1 MGVVNVTPDSF
12 SDGADFLDAPRAIA
26 YARTLVEEGA
36 DLIDIGGEST
46 RPGAQPVSADEEMA
60 RVLPVIEG
68 LAGRIGGALISI
80 DTWKASVAR
89 RAVDAGARI
98 VNDVTGGRDPEMLGT
113 VAGLGAGYVHMHMR
127 GTPETMATLTDYDD
141 VVHEVRDELSRG
153 IAQAREAGINE
164 VYVDPGIGFAKTAAQ
179 SCEILSRLSEL
190 ADLGAPLL
198 VGPSRKSFIGHITGL
213 PPDQRLEGTIAAV
226 VICVLGGA
234 RVVRVHDVASARQ
247 ALIVTEAIHDA

>member
-12 SDGADFLDAPRAIA
+12 SDGAEFLDAPSAIA

-36 DLIDIGGEST
+36 DIIDIGGEST
-46 RPGAQPVSADEEMA
+46 RPGAQPVSAEEEMA

-68 LAGRIGGALISI
+68 LAGQIGGALISI

-127 GTPETMATLTDYDD
+127 GTPETMATLTDYED
-141 VVHEVRDELSRG
+141 VVHEVKDELSRG
-153 IAQAREAGINE
+153 IAQAREAGIIE
-164 VYVDPGIGFAKTAAQ
+164 VYVDPGIGFAKTADQ
-179 SCEILSRLSEL
+179 SCEILRRLSEL

-213 PPDQRLEGTIAAV
+213 PADQRLEGTIAAV
-226 VICVLGGA
+226 VISVLGGA
-234 RVVRVHDVASARQ
+234 SIVRVHDVASARQ

>member
-12 SDGADFLDAPRAIA
+12 SDRAEFLDAHRAIA

-36 DLIDIGGEST
+36 DIIDIGGEST
-46 RPGAQPVSADEEMA
+46 RPGAQPVSAEDEMA

-68 LAGRIGGALISI
+68 LAGQIGDALISI

-127 GTPETMATLTDYDD
+127 GTPETMATLTAYDD
-141 VVHEVRDELSRG
+141 VVEEVKDELFRG
-153 IAQAREAGINE
+153 IARAKEAGIDE
-164 VYVDPGIGFAKTAAQ
+164 VYVDPGIGFAKTADQ

-213 PPDQRLEGTIAAV
+213 PADQRLEGTIAAV
-226 VICVLGGA
+226 VISVLGGA
-234 RVVRVHDVASARQ
+234 SVVRVHDVASARQ
-247 ALIVTEAIHDA
+247 AIIVTEAIRDA

>member
-12 SDGADFLDAPRAIA
+12 SDGVDFFDPPRTIA

-36 DLIDIGGEST
+36 DIIDIGGEST
-46 RPGAQPVSADEEMA
+46 RPGAEPVSADEEMS
-60 RVLPVIEG
+60 RVLPIIEG
-68 LAGRIGGALISI
+68 LADQTDRALISI

-89 RAVDAGARI
+89 GAVDMGARI

-113 VAGLGAGYVHMHMR
+113 VAALGAGYIHMHMR
-127 GTPETMATLTDYDD
+127 GTPETMATLTDYGD

-153 IAQAREAGINE
+153 IVRAREAGIE
-164 VYVDPGIGFAKTAAQ
+164 DVYVDPGIGFAKTPQQ
-179 SCEILSRLSEL
+179 SCEILGRLSEL

-213 PPDQRLEGTIAAV
+213 PADQRLEGTIAAV
-226 VICVLGGA
+226 VMSVLGGA
-234 RVVRVHDVASARQ
+234 SIVRVHDVASARQ
-247 ALIVTEAIHDA
+247 ALMVTEAILDA

>member
-12 SDGADFLDAPRAIA
+12 SGGTEFLDAPRAIA

-36 DLIDIGGEST
+36 DIIDIGGEST
-46 RPGAQPVSADEEMA
+46 RPGAQPVSAEEEMA

-68 LAGRIGGALISI
+68 LAGQIGDALISI

-89 RAVDAGARI
+89 RAVDAGASI
-98 VNDVTGGRDPEMLGT
+98 VNDVSGGRDPEMLGT
-113 VAGLGAGYVHMHMR
+113 VAGLRAGYVHMHMR

-141 VVHEVRDELSRG
+141 VVEEVKDELSRG
-153 IAQAREAGINE
+153 IARAKEAGIDE
-164 VYVDPGIGFAKTAAQ
+164 VYVDPGIGFAKTADQ

-213 PPDQRLEGTIAAV
+213 PADQRLEGTIAAV
-226 VICVLGGA
+226 VVSVLGGA
-234 RVVRVHDVASARQ
+234 SVVRVHDVASARQ
-247 ALIVTEAIHDA
+247 AIIVTEAIRDA